1 LALYTLIAVVLLKGL
16 MLSMGLGIMA
26 RLSPRRPRWWT

>member
-1 LALYTLIAVVLLKGL
+1 VLLKGL